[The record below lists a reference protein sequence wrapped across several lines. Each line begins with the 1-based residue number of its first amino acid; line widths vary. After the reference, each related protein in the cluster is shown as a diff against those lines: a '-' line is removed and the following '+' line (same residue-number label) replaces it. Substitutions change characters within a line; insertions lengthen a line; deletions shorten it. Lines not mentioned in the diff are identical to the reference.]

1 MTYRTVA
8 FEAAQLAGK
17 HLMKHFHKL
26 KRAEIYKK
34 STHDLVTEADLGA
47 NQIIIRTIKK
57 YYPNHDFLSE
67 ETGLENNPEIY
78 EWVIDPLDGT
88 SNYVIGNPLFC
99 IAIALRYKSKI
110 LLSVQYAPATDEFY
124 YAEYGKGAYLN
135 NRKLSVSRTTKLLD
149 SMITFA
155 RSKHPQSRN
164 KYVQVQK
171 ELQGKVLNMRHFGST
186 ALTLAYVAAGRVAG
200 GIVMPPGI
208 ASWDILPGVLLVRE
222 AGGVVTDLEG
232 KRWTLKSQGIV
243 ATNGRIHKQLLN
255 IVQ

>member
-1 MTYRTVA
+1 MTYRKVA
-8 FEAAQLAGK
+8 FEAAHLAGK
-17 HLMKHFHKL
+17 RLMKYYHHL

-34 STHDLVTEADLGA
+34 SVFDLVTKADLEA
-47 NQIIIRTIKK
+47 NQIIIKTIKR

-67 ETGLENNPEIY
+67 ETGLEDNPDVY

-88 SNYVIGNPLFC
+88 SNYVIGSPMFC
-99 IAIALRYKSKI
+99 IAIALRKQSQI
-110 LLSVQYAPATDEFY
+110 LLSVQYTPVTDELY
-124 YAEYGKGAYLN
+124 YAEHGKGAYLN
-135 NRKLSVSRTTKLLD
+135 NIKLSVSRTTKLLD

-208 ASWDILPGVLLVRE
+208 TSWDILPGVLLVRE
-222 AGGVVTDLEG
+222 AGGTVTDLEG
-232 KRWTLKSQGIV
+232 KRWTSKSQGIV

-255 IVQ
+255 IIQ